1 MTTNLIEDIEL
12 LERAAH
18 VAGIRLDATK
28 SVPHPISSAFFGL
41 WLTFDGEPPE
51 GARRYWNPLRD
62 DGDCARLE
70 AALELDVLWGGDCA
84 TVRRLR
90 REGHITP
97 FERFCDHNGDKQAA
111 RRRAAVRA
119 AAAFASRT

>member
-1 MTTNLIEDIEL
+1 MKTNTLNDKEL
-12 LERAAH
+12 TALAAKA
-18 VAGIRLDATK
+18 AGIEGELSETIGGWPCI
-28 SVPHPISSAFFGL
+28 VPF
-41 WLTFDGEPPE
+41 E
-51 GARRYWNPLRD
+51 GYIGQPWQPLHD

-97 FERFCDHNGDKQAA
+97 FERFEDHGGDKQAA

-119 AAAFASRT
+119 AAALAAP